1 MNTLNTWGPMTVLV
15 ILLALVVVG
24 VGGYA
29 VIADD
34 LDFQAFLDALSK
46 AAVGAGALGIGRGIM
61 IAGRSNSDA

>member
-1 MNTLNTWGPMTVLV
+1 MNTLNQWGPMTVLV
-15 ILLALVVVG
+15 ILLALVIAG
-24 VGGYA
+24 TGAYA

-34 LDFQAFLDALSK
+34 LDFPAFLDALAK